1 MELDDD
7 QVLVVTRVPDDGPAI
22 AVTGHI
28 HDTVDVR
35 PQQQLVRVGRI
46 VEGRIVHRP
55 ASIDRIE
62 VVTRCSEVDGRVWI
76 RKLQIQRRGV
86 QRDVVVD
93 ELPDEREPGEQNR
106 AGVQMVAVRH
116 RLVLDHG
123 LGQVRQQLVA
133 RRKRRHLLEHRPEPA
148 FRQPVLA
155 RQVHSPELDTVQ
167 AGAAFRGMRRPR
179 APGRPARRPTP
190 WPPSRRGT
198 RAAKGA
204 GRASSADAER
214 SAGVIALCP
223 QGIVEWALVGPASID
238 GEVTTRQIAGPR
250 VEHGQGRELLHVRS
264 TDPRGMAQ

>member
-35 PQQQLVRVGRI
+35 PQQQLVRIGR
-46 VEGRIVHRP
+46 VVKGRIVHRP

-62 VVTRCSEVDGRVWI
+62 VVTRRPEVDGRVWI

-116 RLVLDHG
+116 RRVLDHG

-133 RRKRRHLLEHRPEPA
+133 GRKRRQLLEHRPEPA

-155 RQVHSPELDTVQ
+155 GQIHSAELDTVQ
-167 AGAAFRGMRRPR
+167 AGAAFRGVRDRGHPADQRAGRHRGRRPGEEP
-179 APGRPARRPTP
+179 APRKAAVVPARPTP
-190 WPPSRRGT
+190 SDRQG
-198 RAAKGA
+198 
-204 GRASSADAER
+204 SS
-214 SAGVIALCP
+214 LC
-223 QGIVEWALVGPASID
+223 VL
-238 GEVTTRQIAGPR
+238 R
-250 VEHGQGRELLHVRS
+250 
-264 TDPRGMAQ
+264 